1 MPHRRWTLTALV
13 LAALAPV
20 VMVARPAIADR
31 DDHNRAR
38 AAVRDGRALPLERIV
53 AQAKEQFGGE
63 VLDVE
68 LEEER
73 NGLRYEL
80 KLMAA
85 DGRILKVEYDAT
97 TGALVHVKGRHRR
110 PDGPR

>member
-1 MPHRRWTLTALV
+1 MPHPRPW
-13 LAALAPV
+13 LAALALMALV
-20 VMVARPAIADR
+20 SGLHPAAADG
-31 DDHNRAR
+31 DDHSRAR

-85 DGRILKVEYDAT
+85 DGRILKVEYDAA
-97 TGALVHVKGRHRR
+97 TGALVHVKGRRHH